1 MKQIQCVGAGF
12 DPSQSSCSNL
22 KPQSFSW
29 TTEPAENQ
37 VLIDNAILYANKIDR
52 LDSQKSYGWV
62 CESSAIV
69 PQLIEALKDF
79 HEVIIEDGELEA
91 IFTNDKSLLE
101 LSDNFIYCSNGSNFP
116 WIPAESWGIGEKNKL
131 CSMVASPK
139 VMCDGHHYRQKI
151 ACKFKDKIDL
161 FGGACGS
168 ERIGIS
174 ANLDQEWNDKRIAV
188 CPYKFSIVMENISS
202 DNYFTEKLTD
212 CFATGTVP
220 IYWGAKNIGNF
231 FDSKG
236 IIKLD
241 DDFNVDILTDDLYN
255 KMIPHIEEN
264 YKKIK
269 SMEMS
274 DDELAKKIM

>member
-1 MKQIQCVGAGF
+1 
-12 DPSQSSCSNL
+12 
-22 KPQSFSW
+22 
-29 TTEPAENQ
+29 
-37 VLIDNAILYANKIDR
+37 
-52 LDSQKSYGWV
+52 
-62 CESSAIV
+62 
-69 PQLIEALKDF
+69 
-79 HEVIIEDGELEA
+79 
-91 IFTNDKSLLE
+91 
-101 LSDNFIYCSNGSNFP
+101 
-116 WIPAESWGIGEKNKL
+116 
-131 CSMVASPK
+131 
-139 VMCDGHHYRQKI
+139 
-151 ACKFKDKIDL
+151 
-161 FGGACGS
+161 
-168 ERIGIS
+168 
-174 ANLDQEWNDKRIAV
+174 
-188 CPYKFSIVMENISS
+188 MENISS